1 MKFLIPLLFTFSFMA
16 YAQQAKVLIVDP
28 DIDASELKGHKI
40 ERPQQA
46 YSLPDREEREDLF
59 AGFDA
64 VKNYDELQKDIL
76 FMDLKSK
83 SIKEL
88 RKKYPELQVS
98 DLKKMKEKR

>member
-1 MKFLIPLLFTFSFMA
+1 MKFLIPLLLTFSFVA
-16 YAQQAKVLIVDP
+16 FAQQAKVLIVDP

-40 ERPQQA
+40 ERPAQA

-83 SIKEL
+83 TIKQL
-88 RKKYPELQVS
+88 QKKYPELMVS